1 MTLRSLSRIRR
12 ARHCIR
18 SHSAA
23 PARPPQTMPR
33 WPATV
38 CRVPLPHTIR
48 TRRRRAASPVWLE
61 ELTLPTA
68 TPPSRH
74 VRSVRALAAA
84 GSKGPRA
91 EAAITQTSCSEANTR
106 LRIAIRQCP
115 VPRVGIVFRVEEG
128 RPATTINLIVGRR
141 FLIDLLRSPPVIIRR
156 PHPFKQCKAA
166 ARELAR
172 WIIVFPAAFR
182 RFVSPAACSWPPPSA
197 QSQRR
202 RRAAALDAA
211 RQDRPRR

>member
-1 MTLRSLSRIRR
+1 MLHACEILFSGCVRASFLAQPNKALSRIKR

-84 GSKGPRA
+84 GSKDHEQRRPSRKRHVP
-91 EAAITQTSCSEANTR
+91 TSEANTR
-106 LRIAIRQCP
+106 LRIAIRQWCTP
-115 VPRVGIVFRVEEG
+115 TAGTASRNWSPS
-128 RPATTINLIVGRR
+128 RR
-141 FLIDLLRSPPVIIRR
+141 RTSGHNYKSDRRASIPHRSPPLPLVIIRR
-156 PHPFKQCKAA
+156 PHPFKQ
-166 ARELAR
+166 
-172 WIIVFPAAFR
+172 
-182 RFVSPAACSWPPPSA
+182 SSS
-197 QSQRR
+197 
-202 RRAAALDAA
+202 
-211 RQDRPRR
+211 